1 MNLRSSLYFQAHR
14 LVGIPIGREY
24 QQLLR
29 EEYSKHPVEIIRNR
43 LTDVLSH
50 CHRNVP
56 YYTCIMNT
64 LGNSYQI
71 DPIAYLADFPILT
84 KATIRQNFEQLKS
97 ADLVQRKWKYNTS
110 GGSTGEPL
118 RLIQDRDFVALTGA
132 IQWLSFHWAGRE
144 IGQAAIRVWGSERDI
159 LQGSIGLKMT
169 LLNQLTRDTWV
180 NAFRLTPAT
189 MRAFIGKIN
198 THPPEL
204 IIAYAQAIYEL
215 AQFAELEQIPIAPQK
230 AILTSAGTLHTFMR
244 QKIEAVF
251 QCKIFNRY
259 GSREVGDIACECAAH
274 AGMHIFTRGCYVEIV
289 DDDGHRLPDGME
301 GEILVTSL
309 TNKVMPLVRYAIGD
323 RGILSPDETCIC
335 GRRGLKLKKISGR
348 NVDAFRKADGTLVD
362 GEYFTHLLYFRDWV
376 KKFQVIQ
383 EDYQTIVFKIVGSA
397 PNGKPEECKEIIQ
410 NTKKVMGDQ
419 CVVRFDFVD
428 DIPLASSGKYR
439 YTISKV
445 HSS

>member
-14 LVGIPIGREY
+14 LAGIPIGREY

-29 EEYSKHPVEIIRNR
+29 EEYSKHPEEIIRKR
-43 LTDVLSH
+43 LMDVLSH

-56 YYTCIMNT
+56 FYTSFMDP
-64 LGNSYQI
+64 LGISYQI
-71 DPIAYLADFPILT
+71 DPVAYLADLPILT
-84 KATIRQNFEQLKS
+84 KAAIRQNFEQLKS

-118 RLIQDRDFVALTGA
+118 QLIQDRDFVALTGA

-144 IGQAAIRVWGSERDI
+144 IGQTAIRVWGSERDI

-169 LLNQLTRDTWV
+169 LLNLLTKDAWV
-180 NAFRLTPAT
+180 NAFRLTPAI
-189 MRAFIGKIN
+189 MRAFIEKIN

-215 AQFAELEQIPIAPQK
+215 AQFAEQEQIPISPQK
-230 AILTSAGTLHTFMR
+230 AILTSAGTLHSFMR

-251 QCKIFNRY
+251 KSKIFNRY

-274 AGMHIFTRGCYVEIV
+274 DGMHVFTRGCYVEIV
-289 DDDGHRLPDGME
+289 DDDGHRLPHGME
-301 GEILVTSL
+301 GDILVTSL
-309 TNKVMPLVRYAIGD
+309 ANKVMPLVRYAIGD

-335 GRRGLKLKKISGR
+335 GRRGLKFQKISGR
-348 NVDAFRKADGTLVD
+348 NVDTFKKADGTLVD
-362 GEYFTHLLYFRDWV
+362 SEYFTHLLYFREWV

-383 EDYQTIVFKIVGSA
+383 EDYQTIVYKIVGTV
-397 PNGKPEECKEIIQ
+397 PNGKPEECEEIIQ
-410 NTKKVMGDQ
+410 KTKKLMGDH
-419 CVVRFDFVD
+419 CLVRFDFVD
-428 DIPLASSGKYR
+428 SIPPASSGKYR
-439 YTISKV
+439 YTISEV
-445 HSS
+445 Q